1 MPVCMVVGAGP
12 GVGLAVSRRFAR
24 EGFTPVLLAR
34 RADNLSSLVATLE
47 GEGHSPHA
55 YAATAT
61 DEFQLNAALHQI
73 EGDLGGVDVLVYNA
87 AAVRQAAPS
96 QLAPDNFLA
105 DLRAGV
111 VGALVCAQAV
121 LPGMRTRGR
130 GTLLFTGGG
139 YAFEPMASFASL
151 GVEKA
156 ALRNLAFSLFQ
167 ELAPEGIHAATVT
180 IGGMVGSSERF
191 AADAIAEA
199 YWTLHAQ
206 PPGAFEREI
215 VWR

>member
-1 MPVCMVVGAGP
+1 MPVCVVVGAGP
-12 GVGLAVSRRFAR
+12 GVGLAVARRFAR
-24 EGFTPVLLAR
+24 EGFVPVLLAR
-34 RADNLSSLVATLE
+34 RADNLAALAATLE
-47 GEGHSPHA
+47 AEGHSPHA
-55 YAATAT
+55 YAASAT
-61 DEFQLNAALHQI
+61 DEFQLNGALHQI
-73 EGDLGGVDVLVYNA
+73 EADLGGVDVLVYNA
-87 AAVRQAAPS
+87 AAVRQATPS
-96 QLAPDNFLA
+96 QLAPDDFLA

-121 LPGMRTRGR
+121 LPGMRSLGH

-139 YAFEPMASFASL
+139 FAFEPMAALASL

-156 ALRNLAFSLFQ
+156 ALRNLAFSLHQ
-167 ELAPEGIHAATVT
+167 ELAPEGIHAAMVT

-191 AADAIAEA
+191 APEAIAEA

-206 PPGAFEREI
+206 PLGAYEREI